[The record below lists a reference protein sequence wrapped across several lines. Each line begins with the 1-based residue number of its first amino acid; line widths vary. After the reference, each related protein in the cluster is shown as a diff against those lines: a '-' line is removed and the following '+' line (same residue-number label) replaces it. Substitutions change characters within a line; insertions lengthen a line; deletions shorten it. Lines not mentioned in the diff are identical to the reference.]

1 MALTQDEWIASGLDN
16 AELAEVTEE
25 NDLQESL
32 SLLEKALFCLIQGK
46 DSHLARKA
54 RTHRASLLLQQ
65 SLQESRD
72 EFSSSDADTE
82 LRCADVIEQLLSENL
97 LVEVC
102 HLLEAS
108 VLPRVG
114 PYLQSQLEKTVL
126 LPLKGCCSGEPTTDI
141 TS

>member
-1 MALTQDEWIASGLDN
+1 MAPTQDEWVACGLNN
-16 AELAEVTEE
+16 AEMAKATEE
-25 NDLQESL
+25 DDLQESL
-32 SLLEKALFCLIQGK
+32 ALLEKALFCFIQGK

-65 SLQESRD
+65 SLQASSQD
-72 EFSSSDADTE
+72 NVSSSNAVDTE
-82 LRCADVIEQLLSENL
+82 LRCADVVEQLLSENL

-114 PYLQSQLEKTVL
+114 PYLQSQLEKTAL
-126 LPLKGCCSGEPTTDI
+126 IP
-141 TS
+141 

>member
-32 SLLEKALFCLIQGK
+32 SLLEKALFCFIQGK

-65 SLQESRD
+65 SLQASSQD
-72 EFSSSDADTE
+72 NVSSSNAVDTE
-82 LRCADVIEQLLSENL
+82 LRCADVVEQLLSENL

-114 PYLQSQLEKTVL
+114 PYLQSQLEKTAL
-126 LPLKGCCSGEPTTDI
+126 IP
-141 TS
+141 